1 MNLLVDTDA
10 FCKLGVAALLEDAAG
25 VFGARLTECGRLAA
39 LPYMLRKG
47 NLVRRYGRDTCNAL
61 LSHAEAMPIHPTPGA
76 TALEPLTQK
85 ETIDPGEAQL
95 FAAAAEFGF
104 MIITGDKRAVRA
116 LKHVTEIHAQ
126 LAGRIVTLEAVLLK
140 LCEKLGLE
148 DLRQRIRPLTSHDK
162 AVPDLFLYGEFGPPR
177 WSAILPRQSCRRSP
191 PFAIVE
197 YYREGPFVKFGS
209 NPYVPILKVKRA
221 EKVALGQLPPILRS
235 RITPLLEIVERKEK
249 SNRRTPRNGVQ
260 EPRGERERIS
270 AVLSRCSRDRTGRPG
285 RCRSRVRAS
294 LSRWNRLYARY

>member
-104 MIITGDKRAVRA
+104 MIIT
-116 LKHVTEIHAQ
+116 E
-126 LAGRIVTLEAVLLK
+126 
-140 LCEKLGLE
+140 
-148 DLRQRIRPLTSHDK
+148 TS
-162 AVPDLFLYGEFGPPR
+162 A
-177 WSAILPRQSCRRSP
+177 
-191 PFAIVE
+191 PF
-197 YYREGPFVKFGS
+197 
-209 NPYVPILKVKRA
+209 
-221 EKVALGQLPPILRS
+221 
-235 RITPLLEIVERKEK
+235 
-249 SNRRTPRNGVQ
+249 
-260 EPRGERERIS
+260 EP
-270 AVLSRCSRDRTGRPG
+270 
-285 RCRSRVRAS
+285 
-294 LSRWNRLYARY
+294 

>member
-95 FAAAAEFGF
+95 FAAAAEFRCT
-104 MIITGDKRAVRA
+104 IITGDKRAVRA
-116 LKHVTEIHAQ
+116 LKHVTELHAQ
-126 LAGRIVTLEAVLLK
+126 LAGRIVTLEAVLLE
-140 LCEKLGLE
+140 LCEQLGLE
-148 DLRQRIRPLTSHDK
+148 SLRERTGPLTTHDKTVGVCFPPGSSDPRDGLRSYHESLAGEVRPL
-162 AVPDLFLYGEFGPPR
+162 VL
-177 WSAILPRQSCRRSP
+177 WRSFP
-191 PFAIVE
+191 KD
-197 YYREGPFVKFGS
+197 YS
-209 NPYVPILKVKRA
+209 
-221 EKVALGQLPPILRS
+221 
-235 RITPLLEIVERKEK
+235 
-249 SNRRTPRNGVQ
+249 
-260 EPRGERERIS
+260 
-270 AVLSRCSRDRTGRPG
+270 
-285 RCRSRVRAS
+285 
-294 LSRWNRLYARY
+294 